1 MSETTE
7 NNMKSLSA
15 RTASVLALATIIPLG
30 MVGPSSAKDHG
41 RTGAAIGGAIIGGAI
56 VSALSPSKVVVEK
69 NIYVPT
75 VVPAPPPAYPTDSF
89 TPGPGVVCY
98 TSQRACYTVGGGYN
112 PQWTWSV
119 FAR

>member
-1 MSETTE
+1 MLL
-7 NNMKSLSA
+7 SL
-15 RTASVLALATIIPLG
+15 ASIVPLATAT
-30 MVGPSSAKDHG
+30 PSPAKDHG
-41 RTGAAIGGAIIGGAI
+41 RTGAAIGGAIVGGAI
-56 VSALSPSKVVVEK
+56 VSALSPRKVVVEK

-75 VVPAPPPAYPTDSF
+75 VVPAPAPYPTDSF

-112 PQWTWSV
+112 PQWTWTV